1 MDADRHHDGDA
12 GRSDRAI
19 RALTDASGASPERV
33 RDLFTVEFSR
43 LERVARIRTYL
54 HVLAAARVRA
64 MLPRLTPEHEATRG
78 AT

>member
-1 MDADRHHDGDA
+1 MEADSHDDGDA

-43 LERVARIRTYL
+43 LERHARIRTYL
-54 HVLAAARVRA
+54 HLLAAVKVRA
-64 MLPRLTPEHEATRG
+64 MLPRLTPEQ
-78 AT
+78 

>member
-1 MDADRHHDGDA
+1 MDADSHDDGDA

-54 HVLAAARVRA
+54 HVLAAAKVHT
-64 MLPRLTPEHEATRG
+64 MLPRRTPG
-78 AT
+78 Q